1 MVGKCVITNGCTGR
15 LYKTE
20 RNPNNVRESS
30 PSYVEG
36 LDNYVP
42 RRAFYEF
49 AQTLS
54 SNKWKVVHNMGVLPS
69 TFVYIEQEDGTITQV
84 DNSSY
89 TVSVIDKN
97 SIFVTFANRVR
108 GIIQCVAKSTVPL
121 VPSTIPL
128 DVNLVQVSTN
138 GVITFAVPKYL
149 TQVDGTI
156 PSPTPPSITPTI
168 TPSPTPTSTPIGLPL
183 NLCATN
189 AAIQIEI
196 EITRPNEDP
205 FVCFEDIS
213 NLTDNRSPWSGW
225 GEVLVRKRKNYC
237 VRTASL
243 LKLKVFGNADLE
255 AGDIPNGTRIRFLR
269 IDYGTGRKEV
279 IPSRGLLMLLASS
292 PYAYADKIK
301 NKLIDVGELL
311 GDTPDY
317 FVYKNGELFLDENKI
332 ERSYP
337 DISRVIYQAAPPQ
350 PSPTPTPTVTAT
362 VTATVTPT
370 ATPESSMSTLTP
382 TPTPT
387 GTFVS
392 PSPTPAVT
400 ATVTPTITPAIIPF
414 SGYIIG
420 PVEVDGQYGMLR
432 TTDEND
438 WAVPLSPLPVTDVVA
453 VNYKLNFVNNAL
465 FLMPINTGVGNA
477 WVSFDGGSS
486 WTETND
492 PLYETTITALQ
503 PIVWTG
509 AYWMYS
515 NKRSFDGI
523 TWAVNTTLPQPGYV
537 YTAQRASDNS
547 VTLVAY
553 NTGGNDNYISY
564 DNGSS
569 WVSIGEPYGFALYD
583 GYAITDDAT
592 RIWTN
597 NNADGS
603 AYTNLTYG
611 ANTGSGSG
619 PGSSHKLY
627 SSGTWVGVRDTNIVR
642 VTGSGTAWS
651 PVQAVAA
658 PSAGQTFI
666 KFNLAEWLY
675 LDPSSSTLL
684 KVLKS
689 SDDALTWT
697 SVEDITCDGYSPA
710 VSLIKI
716 EEFTPAPSAAVT
728 PTPTLTATI
737 TPTVTPTNAVIDPD
751 FADVVSLMHFEG
763 ADASTTFTDTITR
776 TWSVGNDAQIDTAQF
791 KYGSASGRFDGVG
804 DYITTPN
811 TLNLNFGTNDF
822 TIEWFMRFND
832 KSGFQTIMSKG
843 YNSPSGGWL
852 VQTGNGDGKLSFYT
866 YPLGTLVAIETTGTV
881 NDNQWYHIALVRSG
895 TTFTIY
901 RDGVSVASGTCADD
915 FNDNIN
921 QLVIGGG
928 NSAGNL
934 NVLSYN
940 GWMDEFRITN
950 GVARYTA
957 TFTPPTQAFPDS

>member
-1 MVGKCVITNGCTGR
+1 VVGKCVITNGCTGR

-49 AQTLS
+49 SQTLS

-69 TFVYIEQEDGTITQV
+69 TFVYIEQEDGSIVQV
-84 DNSSY
+84 DNSTY

-97 SIFVTFANRVR
+97 SIFVNFATRVR

-149 TQVDGTI
+149 TQVDGTV

-237 VRTASL
+237 VRTASI

-317 FVYKNGELFLDENKI
+317 FVYQNGELFLDESKI

-337 DISRVIYQAAPPQ
+337 DISRVIYQSAPPQ
-350 PSPTPTPTVTAT
+350 PSPTPTPTITPSTTPSSTPV
-362 VTATVTPT
+362 ATVTPT
-370 ATPESSMSTLTP
+370 PTATAQVTPTVTASLTPGVSATP
-382 TPTPT
+382 TPT
-387 GTFVS
+387 
-392 PSPTPAVT
+392 
-400 ATVTPTITPAIIPF
+400 VTPTVSGIAEF
-414 SGYIIG
+414 SGFIVG
-420 PVEVDGQYGMLR
+420 PLEIDGEFGILR
-432 TTDEND
+432 TADVND
-438 WAVPLSPLPVTDVVA
+438 WTVPLTSLPVSGATSL
-453 VNYKLNFVNNAL
+453 NYKLNYVNNAL
-465 FLMPINTGVGNA
+465 FLLPQNTGVGNA

-486 WTETND
+486 WTETNAE
-492 PLYETTITALQ
+492 LYTATISPLQ

-515 NKRSFDGI
+515 NMRSFDGI
-523 TWAVNTTLPQPGYV
+523 TWSVNPTLPQLGYL
-537 YTAQRASDNS
+537 YTVQRASDNT
-547 VTLVAY
+547 VTLIAY
-553 NTGGNDNYISY
+553 NSGANDNYITY

-603 AYTNLTYG
+603 SYTNLTYG

-627 SSGTWVGVRDTNIVR
+627 NAGTWVGVRDTNIVR
-642 VTGSGTAWS
+642 VVGSGTAWS
-651 PVQAVAA
+651 TVQAVAA
-658 PSAGQTFI
+658 PSSGQCFVYETG
-666 KFNLAEWLY
+666 EWIY
-675 LDPSSSTLL
+675 LDPTSPTALR
-684 KVLKS
+684 VLKS
-689 SDDALTWT
+689 SDDAVTWT
-697 SVEDITCDGYSPA
+697 PISAGDITCDDYSIG
-710 VSLIKI
+710 VSLIRI
-716 EEFTPAPSAAVT
+716 LDTTPAPSAAVT
-728 PTPTLTATI
+728 PTPT
-737 TPTVTPTNAVIDPD
+737 VTP
-751 FADVVSLMHFEG
+751 S
-763 ADASTTFTDTITR
+763 
-776 TWSVGNDAQIDTAQF
+776 
-791 KYGSASGRFDGVG
+791 
-804 DYITTPN
+804 
-811 TLNLNFGTNDF
+811 
-822 TIEWFMRFND
+822 
-832 KSGFQTIMSKG
+832 
-843 YNSPSGGWL
+843 SP
-852 VQTGNGDGKLSFYT
+852 
-866 YPLGTLVAIETTGTV
+866 
-881 NDNQWYHIALVRSG
+881 
-895 TTFTIY
+895 
-901 RDGVSVASGTCADD
+901 
-915 FNDNIN
+915 
-921 QLVIGGG
+921 
-928 NSAGNL
+928 
-934 NVLSYN
+934 
-940 GWMDEFRITN
+940 
-950 GVARYTA
+950 
-957 TFTPPTQAFPDS
+957 